1 VDVTGIY
8 GAERPGGSGTVTI
21 TTLMDTTVSGTFSFT
36 VLNRSA
42 TPTGTHVITGGVF
55 NITDANE
62 PPVGS

>member
-1 VDVTGIY
+1 VAATGIY
-8 GAERPGGSGTVTI
+8 GAARPGGSGTVTI
-21 TTLMDTTVSGTFSFT
+21 TMLTDTTVSGTFSFT
-36 VLNRSA
+36 VFNRSG